1 MKLTVYRTDN
11 TNPYENLAAEE
22 MLTFACS
29 EDEIILF
36 LWQNAHT
43 VVIGKNQNPWR
54 ECNVERIKEDGVYL
68 ARRMS
73 GGGAVYHDLGNL
85 NFTFIARD
93 GLYDISRQTDVI
105 LLACRLMGI
114 RAEKTGRNDLTIG
127 DKKFSGHAY
136 YSSSG
141 YNYHHGTIMMNVSSD
156 DMPKYLRVSEAKLK
170 SKGVASV
177 RSRVTNLM
185 TEVSDEQ
192 LRKICGPEGKVSEK
206 TRTRKAVR
214 AMQDALIRA
223 AEREYGCAASYEEL
237 PAAPDELKQK
247 YASEEWRLGTR
258 IPFSKHIEHR
268 FDWGGVEIQLEMSG
282 EYIKNCKLYSD
293 SLETDLFSQIE
304 DLLPGCKYDR
314 SEILGLRLPQ
324 GMSATGYELLELIA
338 SSIDDE

>member
-11 TNPYENLAAEE
+11 TNPYDNLAAEE
-22 MLTFACS
+22 MLTFACH
-29 EDEIILF
+29 EDEVILF

-43 VVIGKNQNPWR
+43 IVIGRNQNPWR
-54 ECNVERIKEDGVYL
+54 ECNVEKIKEDGAYL

-93 GLYDISRQTDVI
+93 GIYDIVRQTDVI

-114 RAEKTGRNDLTIG
+114 NAAKTGRNDLTVE

-136 YSSSG
+136 YSSDG
-141 YNYHHGTIMMNVSSD
+141 FNYHHGTIMMNVCGD
-156 DMPKYLRVSEAKLK
+156 DLPKYLQVSDAKLK
-170 SKGVASV
+170 SKGVSSV

-185 TEVSDEQ
+185 DQIPEDR

-206 TRTRKAVR
+206 TRTKKAIR

-223 AEREYGCAASYEEL
+223 AEREYGCEAVYEEL
-237 PAAPDELKQK
+237 PETPLELREK

-258 IPFSKHIEHR
+258 IPFSKVIEHR
-268 FDWGGVEIQLEMSG
+268 FDWGGVEVQLEMRG
-282 EYIKNCKLYSD
+282 EYIENCRLYSD
-293 SLETDLFSQIE
+293 SLETGLFSQIE
-304 DLLPGCKYDR
+304 ELLPGCKYDK
-314 SEILGLRLPQ
+314 SEILGLQLPQ
-324 GMSATGYELLELIA
+324 GTSATGYEVLELIA
-338 SSIDDE
+338 SSIE